1 LDDPYKV
8 LQVDPSAEQEVIEAV
23 YRRLARKYHPD
34 ANPAPEATARM
45 RDLNAAYEILKDPER
60 RAEHDLRR
68 WAKKWS
74 WTDQP
79 APQAGAEPAAEPGPD
94 RGRRANGQSPWS
106 DRPSCWRHATLPAV
120 DACCVCGVRLCR
132 SCASQFQPSGCTP
145 CVLRMARRVRH
156 RALSAAALFAL
167 AFTVVGYVAF
177 ILTGAGLAA
186 SLMFAY
192 LAAATALGIAVVGGR
207 MWRTGWLDEP
217 NDLGLGV
224 TFLVWIGILVGWIGA
239 PVLLGKLALDFKRAW
254 QLAAAARAVPRLS

>member
-45 RDLNAAYEILKDPER
+45 QDLNAAYEILKDPQR
-60 RAEHDLRR
+60 RAEYDLRR

-79 APQAGAEPAAEPGPD
+79 ASQAEAEPAAEPRPD
-94 RGRRANGQSPWS
+94 RGRRANGQSPWT

-145 CVLRMARRVRH
+145 CVLRMARRVRQ
-156 RALSAAALFAL
+156 RALSAAALFAG
-167 AFTVVGYVAF
+167 AFTVVMYLVF
-177 ILTGAGLAA
+177 ILTGAGLAGA
-186 SLMFAY
+186 LMFGY
-192 LAAATALGIAVVGGR
+192 LTAATALGIAVVGGR

-239 PVLLGKLALDFKRAW
+239 PVLLGKLAMDFRRAW
-254 QLAAAARAVPRLS
+254 QLADAARAVPRVS